1 MTGLRPARWPRFA
14 RAPRLDH
21 VEASIRG
28 TSSSR
33 SSSCQKIATPTTF
46 SRGLTSTRN
55 FAEGDAANRRE
66 LPEPSLF
73 GNSKRTKRFDSGH
86 EIAAFYRAHKVK
98 PAVHMKNIRVPQS
111 KISGLAV
118 QVSQS
123 HCFDSNHMKYLD
135 KAEHPLRKTIFDMY
149 AGWADR
155 PLWYSGAGFGAAP
168 IVCSKAK
175 RWIQRGL
182 REALL
187 ERGYDRDGRVV
198 QQKTPAAGRG
208 AGNSGGRK
216 APPPALH
223 GTLKVFS
230 RIPKTIC
237 SHTFPEVLAAMRQAL
252 AAALPHLT
260 TDGFARNP
268 GPRGENYGNGNS
280 FKSPRA
286 SQRPPIGKARPT
298 GKARPPGI

>member
-1 MTGLRPARWPRFA
+1 MTGLRLARWPRFA

-28 TSSSR
+28 TSSS
-33 SSSCQKIATPTTF
+33 SSSGGGGGGGSQKIATPTTF

-55 FAEGDAANRRE
+55 FAEGVDANRRK
-66 LPEPSLF
+66 LPEPTMF
-73 GNSKRTKRFDSGH
+73 GNGQLSKRFDSGH
-86 EIAAFYRAHKVK
+86 EIAAFYRAQKMK
-98 PAVHMKNIRVPQS
+98 PALHMKNIRVPQF
-111 KISGLAV
+111 KIGSLTV

-198 QQKTPAAGRG
+198 QQKTPAAGGG

-216 APPPALH
+216 TPPALY
-223 GTLKVFS
+223 GTLKVLS
-230 RIPKTIC
+230 HSPKAMC
-237 SHTFPEVLAAMRQAL
+237 SHTFPQVLAAMRQAV
-252 AAALPHLT
+252 AAAEPHLT
-260 TDGFARNP
+260 TDGFARKP
-268 GPRGENYGNGNS
+268 GPRGPNYGSGNS
-280 FKSPRA
+280 FRSPRA
-286 SQRPPIGKARPT
+286 SQRPPIGKARAP
-298 GKARPPGI
+298 RI